1 MQVHLNEE
9 ELQKEME
16 LEAYDKIKQEELE
29 EKRENDKANRKKAD
43 KRFQVIVFTIIGLI
57 LLAVLMKWLFMTPT
71 V

>member
-1 MQVHLNEE
+1 MQVHLNDE

-29 EKRENDKANRKKAD
+29 EKRVNDKAKRKQAD
-43 KRFQVIVFTIIGLI
+43 KRFRIVVFTIIGLI
-57 LLAVLMKWLFMTPT
+57 MAAVLIKWLFMTPG

>member
-29 EKRENDKANRKKAD
+29 VKRENDKANRKKAD
-43 KRFQVIVFTIIGLI
+43 KRFQIIVFSIIGLI

>member
-9 ELQKEME
+9 ERQKEME

-29 EKRENDKANRKKAD
+29 EKRLNDKAKRKKAD
-43 KRFQVIVFTIIGLI
+43 KRFQIIVFGIIGLI
-57 LLAVLMKWLFMTPT
+57 MVYVIIQWQFMPPT

>member
-43 KRFQVIVFTIIGLI
+43 KRFQVIVFSIIGLI

>member
-29 EKRENDKANRKKAD
+29 EKKVNDKNKRKKAD
-43 KRFQVIVFTIIGLI
+43 KRFQIIVFTIIGLI